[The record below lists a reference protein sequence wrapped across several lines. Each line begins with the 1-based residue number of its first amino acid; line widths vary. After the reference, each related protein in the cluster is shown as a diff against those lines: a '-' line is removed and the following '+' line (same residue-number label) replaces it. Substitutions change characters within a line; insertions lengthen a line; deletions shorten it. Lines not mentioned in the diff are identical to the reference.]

1 MKQRRQRG
9 DEDDRRW
16 KVWRALLFV
25 NIQSPPDLLFR
36 SRGKDMSEREES
48 ETAKAAEGTGE
59 RRAFS
64 ECGFH
69 PNETLN

>member
-1 MKQRRQRG
+1 MEGAAVCEHPITTRPTFQEQRKRY
-9 DEDDRRW
+9 
-16 KVWRALLFV
+16 
-25 NIQSPPDLLFR
+25 N
-36 SRGKDMSEREES
+36 SEGEES

-69 PNETLN
+69 PNAALN